1 MEVINMDQEVKAQLN
16 KLVSVR
22 LCPPVPGQAL
32 MALVTNPPQPGE
44 PSHAQFMKVK
54 RSPVIPRPRLACFR
68 ITVVKYLLNA
78 SSQSQ
83 KRIDFLLDAH
93 CCKLIKSMSF
103 F

>member
-1 MEVINMDQEVKAQLN
+1 MEVVNMDQEVKTQLS

-54 RSPVIPRPRLACFR
+54 TLTCLQPFCSYSDGILILFFYDPSR
-68 ITVVKYLLNA
+68 I
-78 SSQSQ
+78 
-83 KRIDFLLDAH
+83 I
-93 CCKLIKSMSF
+93 
-103 F
+103 